1 MSRGYPPQESAV
13 EVTYI
18 DGEIK
23 SFIITAGN
31 GIVHHLMKEA
41 AQTGMLVMR
50 DDKARKSICI
60 PMAQVR
66 HISMQTLDPDAVV
79 DNPER

>member
-1 MSRGYPPQESAV
+1 MSRGYPPQESEV

-23 SFIITAGN
+23 RFAITAGN
-31 GIVHHLMKEA
+31 GIAHHLMKEA

-50 DDKARKSICI
+50 DDAIKKSICI
-60 PMAQVR
+60 PLAQVR
-66 HISMQTLDPDAVV
+66 HISIQTVDPDAVV
-79 DNPER
+79 DNPKR